1 MSGLNSFSCKS
12 IQVVG
17 TFLYKTGF
25 MRIFHVY
32 SVTLRYYK
40 VCSKI
45 SLVIRHQVDL
55 YRFDHNAETCIAKQ
69 DTIRDAMNILI
80 EKYMAQSCD

>member
-12 IQVVG
+12 IQVVDI
-17 TFLYKTGF
+17 FLYKTGF

-32 SVTLRYYK
+32 IVTLRYYK
-40 VCSKI
+40 VCSKL

-55 YRFDHNAETCIAKQ
+55 YMFDHNKVTYIEKQ
-69 DTIRDAMNILI
+69 DTIRDAMDILI